1 MNTALAVAAA
11 PLLFILAAPGAARAQ
26 FVYSLEAT
34 GTTVSYA
41 HAPDASG
48 IAFRPEMKL
57 ELPRSSLVA
66 NGTLALFDR
75 GEWSAQGFLSASLF
89 TGTAHGVRGELAA
102 TASGIAFNDD
112 GRSAFLVSEGRL
124 HLADERHGVW
134 AGAGAGGT
142 GTRDAG
148 SPLVVLDAG
157 AWLRAAGATLTAAFT
172 QSRFRSS
179 SSASDPGAGLLVRSP
194 AFPLY
199 ATTRLLT
206 VTRHRVLDDA
216 VLTLHLDHAALELDA
231 TVGARLATS
240 SDAARQWG
248 AVTGSLRIARG
259 MAVVASVGHYPESF
273 VQGFPSVHYASLG
286 LRLTAG
292 APRVGEHVH
301 EPVAAR
307 GEDFALLPDSATRR
321 ALRVIAPG
329 ARRVTVMGDFT
340 DWTPVPLERVSNDA
354 WETRLTIPAGT
365 YRVSLR
371 IDDGRWTAPPGTPA
385 RTDEFGGETGVVV
398 VE

>member
-1 MNTALAVAAA
+1 MHTALVIAAA
-11 PLLFILAAPGAARAQ
+11 PLVLLVAAPGAARSQ

-48 IAFRPEMKL
+48 IAFRPEMRL

-75 GEWSAQGFLSASLF
+75 GEWSAQGFVSASLF

-124 HLADERHGVW
+124 HLADERRGVW

-142 GTRDAG
+142 GTRDVG

-157 AWLRAAGATLTAAFT
+157 AWLRAGGATLTASFT

-179 SSASDPGAGLLVRSP
+179 TASESFPAWLMRTPVLSTYSVAQRAPGVR
-194 AFPLY
+194 
-199 ATTRLLT
+199 R
-206 VTRHRVLDDA
+206 RVLDDA
-216 VLTLHLDHAALELDA
+216 VLTLHLEHAALTVDA
-231 TVGARLATS
+231 TAGARLPTS
-240 SDAARQWG
+240 SDEARQWG
-248 AVTGSLRIARG
+248 AVAGALRIARG
-259 MAVVASVGHYPESF
+259 MAVVASAGHYPESF

-286 LRLTAG
+286 LRLTTA
-292 APRVGEHVH
+292 APRAH
-301 EPVAAR
+301 ERVRHPVAAR
-307 GEDFALLPDSATRR
+307 EQDFALLPDSANRR

-329 ARRVTVMGDFT
+329 AQRVTVMGDFT
-340 DWTPVPLERVSNDA
+340 DWTPVALERVSDDA

-398 VE
+398 VR